1 MLYEEANRL
10 LENMKS
16 RFNDGFSS
24 KDRAIIDHLY
34 FFIFGKEVTNKG
46 CSDCYRDAYILI
58 RTKLKTLG
66 VMPTKSNYTL
76 KAGAMIHP
84 VGTSKFYTNPLP
96 SDAVAEEFLSKFP
109 EQIGIFASYPE
120 DWEERVAFYVKNKSE
135 KAEITEVADNS
146 SVLAEIAEK
155 NVEIAQLTEEK
166 ATLKAEIAEKNVEI
180 AQLTEEKATLKAEIA
195 EKNVDEEL
203 LAELT
208 RVNEELTVLK
218 AENKSLKAAN
228 TRLKNASKDESAE

>member
-166 ATLKAEIAEKNVEI
+166 ATLKAEIAEKNV
-180 AQLTEEKATLKAEIA
+180 
-195 EKNVDEEL
+195 DEEL

>member
-1 MLYEEANRL
+1 
-10 LENMKS
+10 MKS

-146 SVLAEIAEK
+146 SVLAEIA
-155 NVEIAQLTEEK
+155 
-166 ATLKAEIAEKNVEI
+166 
-180 AQLTEEKATLKAEIA
+180 
-195 EKNVDEEL
+195 
-203 LAELT
+203 
-208 RVNEELTVLK
+208 
-218 AENKSLKAAN
+218 
-228 TRLKNASKDESAE
+228 